1 MTTKRWSSGLIRHV
15 DSFALRLAD
24 ETWLRIS
31 VALVWLLTAVGVVH
45 PFYREVGA
53 SYLTALGLPTWLMPL
68 TCAIELVLGV
78 VVWTQRPRRWLTLLQ
93 VGMILTFTLLLAV
106 HEPLLLASPFGYLSK
121 NLQIL
126 AILFI
131 IDRVERDGAWSD
143 VTRRWLRIAM
153 AIVWITEGLFPKIL
167 FQQSIEL
174 AMVPRIGI
182 ESISPSILVGA
193 MGVCQIA
200 SGILALVLTG
210 QPRRL
215 LLTAQALALIVL
227 PLLVG
232 LLEPTLYVH
241 PFGPFLK
248 NLPIL
253 TGTWLLRRW

>member
-1 MTTKRWSSGLIRHV
+1 M
-15 DSFALRLAD
+15 
-24 ETWLRIS
+24 
-31 VALVWLLTAVGVVH
+31 ALVWLLTAVSVVH
-45 PFYREVGA
+45 PLYRAIGE

-68 TCAIELVLGV
+68 TCAGELVLGV
-78 VVWTQRPRRWLTLLQ
+78 VVWALRPRRWLTLLQ

-126 AILFI
+126 AILLI

-143 VTRRWLRIAM
+143 VTHRWLRIAM

-182 ESISPSILVGA
+182 ESISPSLLVGA

-200 SGILALVLTG
+200 SGLLALVLTG

-241 PFGPFLK
+241 PFGPFVK

-253 TGTWLLRRW
+253 TGTWLLRRL